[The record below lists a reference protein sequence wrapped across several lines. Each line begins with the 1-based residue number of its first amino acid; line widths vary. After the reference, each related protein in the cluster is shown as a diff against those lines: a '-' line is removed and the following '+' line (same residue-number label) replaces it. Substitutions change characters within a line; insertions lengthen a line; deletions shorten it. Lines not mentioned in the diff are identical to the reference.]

1 MLLLSETCKSVRLN
15 DGKAAFPFPIKS
27 IIIFKSLYELTKCAS
42 VLRERGPIRTSHRK
56 AENDPRKT
64 KRWGG
69 KKRSTYPNPLGVSGK
84 GKRRASPPPA
94 NPALILVTSL
104 QSPHPLP
111 ASVSNEGNS
120 ARKAPRHRSDSARSQ
135 ISSRAASRSE
145 NWTDEG
151 EKKKKKKKPQHTPIF
166 CVFDEI
172 SLSPVSSKSFF
183 NHLIRSSAIYYLLLV
198 LIGSRRCRLFAHP

>member
-1 MLLLSETCKSVRLN
+1 M
-15 DGKAAFPFPIKS
+15 A
-27 IIIFKSLYELTKCAS
+27 
-42 VLRERGPIRTSHRK
+42 
-56 AENDPRKT
+56 
-64 KRWGG
+64 
-69 KKRSTYPNPLGVSGK
+69 K
-84 GKRRASPPPA
+84 GNGASPRA

-151 EKKKKKKKPQHTPIF
+151 GEKTNTPQFSAFSTRFPFSRFLKEFLQPFHSFVGYLLFTFSPYW
-166 CVFDEI
+166 
-172 SLSPVSSKSFF
+172 LSPVS
-183 NHLIRSSAIYYLLLV
+183 LIRPSLTDVSHPSRVTDSLYL
-198 LIGSRRCRLFAHP
+198 